1 MENPIHDLIIG
12 NIQGARMPEERDFI
26 SDSNTNSVKPDDVF
40 AAVQSDATTETH
52 QTEVRHQPTT
62 AETPNQNE
70 QKEPKV
76 SLPTSDDTHVP
87 DNTVSIITEA
97 LPCAAVQTR
106 GMTKKAEMPPKPL
119 KVADITVDNVSADDM
134 RRLQKDDETLKKYW
148 DLAESNTQPP
158 GEVQFKIKKQ
168 LLYREYT
175 PKVGGQK
182 RTQLMT
188 PKSLRQRVMEV
199 AHACLLFGHMSYKKT
214 LERVTSNFMW
224 NGCYSDVKRYCWSCD
239 LCQRNIS
246 KGYIKRVPLGKMP
259 LISVPFDTVCVD
271 LVGPIAPSTERGHR
285 YILTLID
292 MASRYPDAVP
302 LRDIHTETVADAL
315 LDMYSRIGI
324 PRRIHSDRGSQFT
337 SEMMDEVNR
346 LLSIKATTT
355 TSYHPMG
362 NSVVENF
369 NKTLKNAL
377 KKMT

>member
-1 MENPIHDLIIG
+1 
-12 NIQGARMPEERDFI
+12 
-26 SDSNTNSVKPDDVF
+26 
-40 AAVQSDATTETH
+40 
-52 QTEVRHQPTT
+52 
-62 AETPNQNE
+62 
-70 QKEPKV
+70 
-76 SLPTSDDTHVP
+76 
-87 DNTVSIITEA
+87 
-97 LPCAAVQTR
+97 
-106 GMTKKAEMPPKPL
+106 
-119 KVADITVDNVSADDM
+119 
-134 RRLQKDDETLKKYW
+134 
-148 DLAESNTQPP
+148 
-158 GEVQFKIKKQ
+158 
-168 LLYREYT
+168 
-175 PKVGGQK
+175 
-182 RTQLMT
+182 
-188 PKSLRQRVMEV
+188 
-199 AHACLLFGHMSYKKT
+199 
-214 LERVTSNFMW
+214 
-224 NGCYSDVKRYCWSCD
+224 
-239 LCQRNIS
+239 
-246 KGYIKRVPLGKMP
+246 MP

-377 KKMT
+377 KKMTSERVRDWDRYISPLLFAFRDTPQSSTNFSAFELIYGRTVRGPMKILKELWTNEMEENELKTTYQYVLDIRERIEETCRIAGEGLSKAQATNKRYYDRRPGIKI

>member
-1 MENPIHDLIIG
+1 
-12 NIQGARMPEERDFI
+12 MPEERDFI
-26 SDSNTNSVKPDDVF
+26 SDSNTHSVKPDDVF
-40 AAVQSDATTETH
+40 AAAHSDATTETH

-199 AHACLLFGHMSYKKT
+199 AHAGLLSGHMSYKKT

-224 NGCYSDVKRYCWSCD
+224 NGCYSDVKW
-239 LCQRNIS
+239 
-246 KGYIKRVPLGKMP
+246 
-259 LISVPFDTVCVD
+259 
-271 LVGPIAPSTERGHR
+271 
-285 YILTLID
+285 
-292 MASRYPDAVP
+292 
-302 LRDIHTETVADAL
+302 
-315 LDMYSRIGI
+315 
-324 PRRIHSDRGSQFT
+324 
-337 SEMMDEVNR
+337 
-346 LLSIKATTT
+346 
-355 TSYHPMG
+355 
-362 NSVVENF
+362 
-369 NKTLKNAL
+369 
-377 KKMT
+377 

>member
-1 MENPIHDLIIG
+1 
-12 NIQGARMPEERDFI
+12 
-26 SDSNTNSVKPDDVF
+26 
-40 AAVQSDATTETH
+40 
-52 QTEVRHQPTT
+52 
-62 AETPNQNE
+62 
-70 QKEPKV
+70 
-76 SLPTSDDTHVP
+76 
-87 DNTVSIITEA
+87 
-97 LPCAAVQTR
+97 
-106 GMTKKAEMPPKPL
+106 
-119 KVADITVDNVSADDM
+119 
-134 RRLQKDDETLKKYW
+134 
-148 DLAESNTQPP
+148 
-158 GEVQFKIKKQ
+158 
-168 LLYREYT
+168 
-175 PKVGGQK
+175 
-182 RTQLMT
+182 MT

-199 AHACLLFGHMSYKKT
+199 AHAGLLSGHLSYKKT

-337 SEMMDEVNR
+337 SEMMDEVN
-346 LLSIKATTT
+346 
-355 TSYHPMG
+355 
-362 NSVVENF
+362 
-369 NKTLKNAL
+369 
-377 KKMT
+377 

>member
-1 MENPIHDLIIG
+1 MRDTGCSTVVVRRDLVQPDQFTGSKEACVLIDGVVKYYPTAVIELQTPFFTGTTKAMCMENPIHYLIIG

-158 GEVQFKIKKQ
+158 GEV
-168 LLYREYT
+168 
-175 PKVGGQK
+175 
-182 RTQLMT
+182 
-188 PKSLRQRVMEV
+188 
-199 AHACLLFGHMSYKKT
+199 
-214 LERVTSNFMW
+214 
-224 NGCYSDVKRYCWSCD
+224 
-239 LCQRNIS
+239 
-246 KGYIKRVPLGKMP
+246 
-259 LISVPFDTVCVD
+259 
-271 LVGPIAPSTERGHR
+271 
-285 YILTLID
+285 
-292 MASRYPDAVP
+292 
-302 LRDIHTETVADAL
+302 
-315 LDMYSRIGI
+315 
-324 PRRIHSDRGSQFT
+324 
-337 SEMMDEVNR
+337 
-346 LLSIKATTT
+346 
-355 TSYHPMG
+355 
-362 NSVVENF
+362 
-369 NKTLKNAL
+369 
-377 KKMT
+377 